1 MTYYN
6 QYNYP
11 HIPYPSPSLPGATVK
26 SGGCGVCCAAM
37 VLEATT
43 GIKLPPEKMAPYAIK
58 VGARVSGGTDM
69 SKLANA
75 LAADFGLKVA
85 EYDRVEGLVSVLAA
99 GGIAICNVS
108 GDKPTMKGI
117 FSNGGHYIVAA
128 GIAADGRIIVYDPGM
143 YTGKYSTTHRRKFVE
158 VAGDRLLVSADAL
171 HADCAFRSPRY
182 YLFEGGNTMTQER
195 FNELANIWQD
205 ATNPIYNELADVP
218 DYWRQDVEA
227 LIKAGVIKGDGVHA
241 VAMRRETLKA
251 VVVAKRM
258 VK

>member
-117 FSNGGHYIVAA
+117 FSNGGHYRVAA